1 MIWESSE
8 SLMGILEIVYYLLLA
23 FMVLFLFFAVVVRL
37 VRRFY
42 HFPIPW
48 LLAGLID
55 NPVRRRI
62 QSPKKIA
69 DRLDLGPGMTVVE
82 IGPGPGTFTIEMGTR
97 VAPDGSVYAFDISP
111 KTIRK
116 LLARIV
122 KGGAKNVAPVVA
134 SAYDLPLVSYSVD
147 RVFMVAVLAEIPDRQ
162 RALREFARVLKSNG
176 LLSISEFVSD
186 PDYPLRR
193 TVIRWCHEAGFQE
206 VSKYGSLV
214 QYTLSFRP
222 A

>member
-1 MIWESSE
+1 
-8 SLMGILEIVYYLLLA
+8 MGILEIVYYLLLA
-23 FMVLFLFFAVVVRL
+23 FIASFLFFGVVVRL

-48 LLAGLID
+48 FLAGLID
-55 NPVRRRI
+55 NPVRRRV

-69 DRLDLGPGMTVVE
+69 DRLDLGPGMRVVE
-82 IGPGPGTFTIEMGTR
+82 IGPGPGTFTIEIGTK
-97 VAPDGSVYAFDISP
+97 VAPGGSVYAFDISP

-122 KGGAKNVAPVVA
+122 KRGANNVAPVIA
-134 SAYDLPLVSYSVD
+134 SAYDLPLVGHSVD

-162 RALREFARVLKSNG
+162 RALREFARVLKPNG

-206 VSKYGSLV
+206 ISKHGSLV

>member
-1 MIWESSE
+1 
-8 SLMGILEIVYYLLLA
+8 MGILEIVYYLLLA
-23 FMVLFLFFAVVVRL
+23 FIASFLFFGVVVRL

-48 LLAGLID
+48 FLAGLID
-55 NPVRRRI
+55 NPVRRRV

-69 DRLDLGPGMTVVE
+69 DRLDLGPGMKVVE
-82 IGPGPGTFTIEMGTR
+82 IGPGPGTFTIEIGTK
-97 VAPDGSVYAFDISP
+97 VAPGGSVYAFDISP

-122 KGGAKNVAPVVA
+122 KRGANNVAPVIA
-134 SAYDLPLVSYSVD
+134 SAYDLPLVGHSVD

-162 RALREFARVLKSNG
+162 RALREFARVLKPNG

-206 VSKYGSLV
+206 ISKHGSLV